1 MRQKETKKQLLVS
14 EIRKLHVSGQNV
26 YFFFAWEKRKERER
40 E

>member
-14 EIRKLHVSGQNV
+14 EIRKLHVSSQNV
-26 YFFFAWEKRKERER
+26 YFFFAWEKGKERER